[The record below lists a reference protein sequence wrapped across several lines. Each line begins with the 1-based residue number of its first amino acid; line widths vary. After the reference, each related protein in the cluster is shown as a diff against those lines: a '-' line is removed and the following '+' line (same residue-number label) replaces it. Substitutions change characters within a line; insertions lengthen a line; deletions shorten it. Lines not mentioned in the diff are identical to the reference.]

1 MQPPLQRTLHN
12 VSDRDD
18 NPLQQM
24 HFIYRVNQREVIII
38 SHEDNGMART
48 KSETVLVT
56 GGAGFIGSHLI
67 DRLIADGY
75 RIRIL
80 DNLSTGK
87 LRNIQ
92 THVGAKG
99 FQFIKGDIRDLSTV
113 RKALRKV
120 HVVFHEAAH
129 VSVTD
134 SFTNPTRTSEVN
146 TTGTLTLLQASVEYG
161 VKRLIYSSS
170 ASIYGDQGEQRV
182 KEDST
187 LRPMSPYAVSKL
199 AAENYCSIFNKL
211 NKLETVSLRY
221 FNVYGPRQSVNQ
233 YAGVITLFQD
243 RVRRNKSPIIYGDGK
258 QTRDFVHVLDV
269 VKANMLAMN
278 AKKAAGEIFNIGTGH
293 RTSIL
298 ALAKMIIQS
307 SKNKHLRPIH
317 LRARSGD
324 IKHSCADIAKARTY
338 LGYSPR
344 ITLRDYLAELT
355 QRGV

>member
-24 HFIYRVNQREVIII
+24 HFIYRVDQREVIII

-75 RIRIL
+75 RVRVL
-80 DNLSTGK
+80 DNLSTGN
-87 LRNIQ
+87 LRNIR
-92 THVGAKG
+92 THLAKKR
-99 FQFIKGDIRDLSTV
+99 FRFIKGDITNPSTLKRAV
-113 RKALRKV
+113 KGV
-120 HVVFHEAAH
+120 QVVFHEAAQIS
-129 VSVTD
+129 VSN
-134 SFTNPTRTSEVN
+134 SFRDPSQTSEIN
-146 TTGTLTLLQASVEYG
+146 TTGTLRLLEASAECG
-161 VKRLIYSSS
+161 VRRLIYASS
-170 ASIYGDQGEQRV
+170 ASIYGKQGSERIR
-182 KEDST
+182 EDAT
-187 LRPMSPYAVSKL
+187 PRPMSPYAISKL

-243 RVRRNKSPIIYGDGK
+243 RVRRNKPPIIYGDGK
-258 QTRDFVHVLDV
+258 QTRDFVHVLDIV
-269 VKANMLAMN
+269 EANMLAMN
-278 AKKAAGEIFNIGTGH
+278 SKRAAGEVFNIGTGQ

-298 ALAKMIIQS
+298 ALAKVIIQA
-307 SKNKHLRPIH
+307 SKNRKLRPIY
-317 LRARSGD
+317 RPARQGD
-324 IKHSCADIAKARTY
+324 IKHGYADIGKARSY